1 MTAATI
7 AATVTTTVTTATAAI
22 AAEVTATTAT
32 AAIFAWLGFIDF
44 QSATTEFLTIELVD
58 GCQSLGVG
66 RHLDEREASGPPRF
80 AIFDYAC

>member
-7 AATVTTTVTTATAAI
+7 AALATATETTSVP
-22 AAEVTATTAT
+22 AEVAAT
-32 AAIFAWLGFIDF
+32 AGAVAIFAWLGFIDF
-44 QSATTEFLTIELVD
+44 QSTAAEFLTIELVD
-58 GCQSLGVG
+58 SCQSLGVG

>member
-22 AAEVTATTAT
+22 AAEVAATAT

-44 QSATTEFLTIELVD
+44 QGAATEFLTIELVD